1 MEQTIIKTEKTKNTT
16 IPVSQK
22 PQGLTSSEIAD
33 IWISYMNYSMLRCA
47 AISFLNN
54 VDDTDVLSI
63 LEESAAI
70 CETRIKAA
78 SEFLNIEG
86 HPLPKGFDDKD
97 LNLNAPRLFSDIFYL
112 YYLKNLMRIGLN
124 VISMDLTMATR
135 SDIREFYTECIISTA
150 KFWNRIAN
158 TLLAKGLFVRP
169 PNVTIAKDVDFVKKQ
184 SFLGSLFGDQR
195 PLLAKEIEQ
204 LSYNMLANMLG
215 KYLLSGFHQVA
226 ESKQVR
232 AFMNRGMEISRNH
245 AEIFGA
251 ILRKEDIPS
260 PMAWDYMV
268 TDSTI
273 PPFSDKYMMFHT
285 VTLNAAG
292 LANYAISMASSPRRD
307 LSLNYTRMM
316 AEVASYADDGAN
328 IMISNGW
335 LEEPPRVVDR
345 EELINKMH

>member
-1 MEQTIIKTEKTKNTT
+1 MEQTIIKTEKTKNTKM
-16 IPVSQK
+16 PVTQK
-22 PQGLTSSEIAD
+22 PQGLTSSEIAN
-33 IWISYMNYSMLRCA
+33 IWISYMNYSMLRCM

-54 VDDTDVLSI
+54 VDDADVLSI

-70 CETRIKAA
+70 CETRIKAV

-97 LNLNAPRLFSDIFYL
+97 LNLSAPRLFSDVFYL
-112 YYLKNLMRIGLN
+112 YYLKHLMKVGLN
-124 VISMDLTMATR
+124 VISMDLTMSAR
-135 SDIREFYTECIISTA
+135 SDVREFYTECIISTA
-150 KFWNRIAN
+150 RFWNRIAN
-158 TLLAKGLFVRP
+158 VLLAKGLFVRP
-169 PNVTIAKDVDFVKKQ
+169 PNVTIVKGVDFVKKQ

-195 PLLAKEIEQ
+195 PLLAKEVEQ
-204 LSYNMLANMLG
+204 LFYNMLANMLG

-226 ESKQVR
+226 KSKQVR
-232 AFMNRGMEISRNH
+232 AFMNRGMEISHNH

-268 TDSTI
+268 SDSTI
-273 PPFSDKYMMFHT
+273 PPFSDKLMMFHT
-285 VTLNAAG
+285 VTLNSSG
-292 LANYAISMASSPRRD
+292 FANYAISMASSPRRD
-307 LSLNYTRMM
+307 LSANYTRML
-316 AEVASYADDGAN
+316 AEIASYADDGAN

>member
-1 MEQTIIKTEKTKNTT
+1 MEQTIIRTENTKNTK

-22 PQGLTSSEIAD
+22 PQKLTSSEIAN
-33 IWISYMNYSMLRCA
+33 IWISYVNYSMLRCI
-47 AISFLNN
+47 AISFLQN
-54 VDDTDVLSI
+54 VEDADVLSI
-63 LEESAAI
+63 LEEAAAI

-78 SEFLNIEG
+78 SEFLNTEG

-97 LNLNAPRLFSDIFYL
+97 LNLSAPRLFSDVFYL
-112 YYLKNLMRIGLN
+112 YYLKHLMKIGLN
-124 VISMDLTMATR
+124 VISMDLTMSTR
-135 SDIREFYTECIISTA
+135 SDVREFYTECIISTA
-150 KFWNRIAN
+150 RFWNRIAN
-158 TLLAKGLFVRP
+158 ILLAKGLFVRP

-184 SFLGSLFGDQR
+184 SFLGSLFGEQR

-215 KYLLSGFHQVA
+215 KYLLSGFRQVA
-226 ESKQVR
+226 KSKQVR
-232 AFMNRGMEISRNH
+232 AFMNRGIEISHNH

-273 PPFSDKYMMFHT
+273 PPFSDKLMMFHI
-285 VTLNAAG
+285 VTLNASG
-292 LANYAISMASSPRRD
+292 LANYAISIASSPRRD
-307 LSLNYTRMM
+307 LSANYTRML
-316 AEVASYADDGAN
+316 AEIASYADDGTN